1 MLGKAAPGFRGGF
14 FVFADHYG
22 LLRSTSKWYLSYR
35 TIFRAMKRIYPLLI
49 FLSPVVTFSQQRMT
63 VPELVVPASIEQWQ
77 QQRKGIRET
86 LISVVGD
93 LPAQPPTLALKVVS
107 REDKD
112 TYTVEKFQ
120 FDNGA
125 GATVPGYFLIP
136 KDGKA
141 KHPAIFYCHWHGGNY
156 DLGKQEIFTTH
167 HTPEV
172 PAEAFVR
179 AGYCVMAI
187 DAYCFGERSGKG
199 PGGPEEKGS
208 AEEMSSS
215 KYELW
220 RGRSLWGMIVRDD
233 QIALNYLF
241 DRPEVDIKRVGV
253 TGISMGATRSWWLM
267 ALDERIKTGVAVACL
282 TRYQELISEQKLKYH
297 GIYYFVPGILKHFDS
312 EAIISLIAPRPV
324 LFMTGDQDPGSPV
337 TGIRKIEDVVKKVYS
352 LQHAD
357 QEFQNLIYPNTAHEY
372 TPDMWKKM
380 LNWMDLK
387 LK

>member
-1 MLGKAAPGFRGGF
+1 MP
-14 FVFADHYG
+14 
-22 LLRSTSKWYLSYR
+22 
-35 TIFRAMKRIYPLLI
+35 
-49 FLSPVVTFSQQRMT
+49 
-63 VPELVVPASIEQWQ
+63 VPELQIPATAEQWKI
-77 QQRKGIRET
+77 QRENIRET
-86 LISVVGD
+86 LWRVLGD
-93 LPAQPPTLALKVVS
+93 LPPRPKSPTVKIIS
-107 REDKD
+107 REDKG
-112 TYTVEKFQ
+112 TYILEKFE

-125 GATVPGYFLIP
+125 GAMVPGYFLIP
-136 KDGKA
+136 SNGEK

-172 PAEAFVR
+172 PAETLTR
-179 AGYCVMAI
+179 AGYAVMAI

-199 PGGPEEKGS
+199 PGGAEEKGS

-233 QIALNYLF
+233 QMAMDYLF
-241 DRPEVDIKRVGV
+241 TRPEVDITNVAV

-267 ALDERIKTGVAVACL
+267 ALDERIKTGVAVGCL
-282 TRYQELISEQKLKYH
+282 TRYQELIAEEKLKYH
-297 GIYYFVPGILKHFDS
+297 GIYYFVPGILKHFDT

-337 TGIRKIEDVVKKVYS
+337 TGIHKIEVVVQQVYHVH
-352 LQHAD
+352 HAD
-357 QEFQNLIYPNTAHEY
+357 GEFRNLIYPKTGHVY
-372 TPDMWKKM
+372 TSAMWKNM
-380 LNWMDLK
+380 LTWMEEK